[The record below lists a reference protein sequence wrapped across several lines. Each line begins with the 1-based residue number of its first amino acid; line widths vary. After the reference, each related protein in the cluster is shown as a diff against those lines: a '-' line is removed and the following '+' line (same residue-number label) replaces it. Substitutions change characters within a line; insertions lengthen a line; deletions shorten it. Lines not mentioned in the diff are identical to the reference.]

1 MSLKNNSVAPMTRP
15 LTAEPKNRE
24 TQALER
30 EGYPPMAT
38 GIPPC
43 ERLLTKEEV
52 AALCQVST
60 RCVERWMAR
69 GSLQHMKLGRNV
81 RFRRIDVEM
90 HLTTFYGTLRKS
102 PDPARSK

>member
-1 MSLKNNSVAPMTRP
+1 MNQSLPIEAKHGHTKSENYLPRS
-15 LTAEPKNRE
+15 AE
-24 TQALER
+24 
-30 EGYPPMAT
+30 
-38 GIPPC
+38 IPPC

-90 HLTTFYGTLRKS
+90 HLATFYGTLRKAAEN
-102 PDPARSK
+102 PARSK